1 MSSAAEILVVILSIA
16 LAIFIVLGIICFVL
30 IIRVTR
36 QIGDVTER
44 IQNVA
49 KNADEM
55 AQNIAQIT
63 SPIIITK
70 SVMSIFKKFKG
81 KGEKSE

>member
-36 QIGDVTER
+36 QIGVTER

-49 KNADEM
+49 KNVDEM

>member
-1 MSSAAEILVVILSIA
+1 MSSAAEILVVILSVA
-16 LAIFIVLGIICFVL
+16 LAIFIILGIICFVL

-44 IQNVA
+44 FQNVA
-49 KNADEM
+49 KNVDEM

-63 SPIIITK
+63 SPIVITK
-70 SVMSIFKKFKG
+70 SVMSIFKKFKS
-81 KGEKSE
+81 KGEKK

>member
-16 LAIFIVLGIICFVL
+16 LAIFIVLGIVCFVL

-44 IQNVA
+44 IQNAA
-49 KNADEM
+49 KNVDEM

-70 SVMSIFKKFKG
+70 SVMSIFKKFKS